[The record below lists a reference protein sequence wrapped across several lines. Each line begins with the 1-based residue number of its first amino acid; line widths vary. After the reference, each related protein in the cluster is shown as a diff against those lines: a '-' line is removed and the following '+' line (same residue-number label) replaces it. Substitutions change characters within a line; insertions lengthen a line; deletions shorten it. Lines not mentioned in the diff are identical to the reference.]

1 MRHIPTLKGTLMT
14 VKLSTFAC
22 VTVTTFL
29 LGTTL
34 AAISAAKTYSDMYNL
49 RVTEKID
56 PMFAYQY
63 KHYWKLF

>member
-1 MRHIPTLKGTLMT
+1 MTL
-14 VKLSTFAC
+14 KLSTFAC

-34 AAISAAKTYSDMYNL
+34 ATISAAKTYSDMYNL

-56 PMFAYQY
+56 PMFACQY

>member
-1 MRHIPTLKGTLMT
+1 MT

-34 AAISAAKTYSDMYNL
+34 AALSAAKTYSDMYNL
-49 RVTEKID
+49 RVDEQKNPLI
-56 PMFAYQY
+56 AYQY

>member
-1 MRHIPTLKGTLMT
+1 MT
-14 VKLSTFAC
+14 IKLSTFAC

-34 AAISAAKTYSDMYNL
+34 AALSAAKTYSDMYNL

-56 PMFAYQY
+56 PLIAYQY